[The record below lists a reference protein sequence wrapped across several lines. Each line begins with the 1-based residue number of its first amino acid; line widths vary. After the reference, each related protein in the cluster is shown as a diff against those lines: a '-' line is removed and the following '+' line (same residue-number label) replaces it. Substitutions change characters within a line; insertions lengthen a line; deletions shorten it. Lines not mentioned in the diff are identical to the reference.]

1 MKTERP
7 AIEKVHVG
15 RKARALKDP
24 YSGVRLAPLD
34 DYMLSVF
41 ICEGSVP
48 WHRHFDEDELF
59 LVYTGAITV
68 DSEIGP
74 VFLRP
79 GEVTVVPKG
88 VGHRSASPI
97 RSEVLL
103 FQPRLLADRHN
114 GDRRLYAMADDGTL
128 GKVNLYAAAM
138 NLAAYVP
145 QRVVSIGHF
154 ALNLTVCQG
163 LSGQR
168 VNPKHSTLLLT
179 QQGEMKLSTEGGDL
193 DLFVGDIVVIPR
205 EVPFTLSADKRS
217 LLLEFSHDE

>member
-1 MKTERP
+1 MNSERSL
-7 AIEKVHVG
+7 IEKVHVG
-15 RKARALKDP
+15 SKARELKQP
-24 YSGVRLAPLD
+24 YSGVGIAPID

-41 ICEGSVP
+41 VCEGSVA

-74 VFLRP
+74 VFLRA

-103 FQPRLLADRHN
+103 FQPRLMADRHN
-114 GDRRLYAMADDGTL
+114 GDRKLYALAEDGAL

-138 NLAAYVP
+138 NLQP
-145 QRVVSIGHF
+145 HIPRHVVSVGQF
-154 ALNLTVCQG
+154 ALKLTVCQG
-163 LSGQR
+163 PSPER
-168 VNPKHSTLLLT
+168 VNPRHSTLLLNH
-179 QQGEMKLSTEGGDL
+179 QGEVRLGTEIGDL
-193 DLFVGDIVVIPR
+193 DLFVGDVVTIPR
-205 EVPFTLSADKRS
+205 EVRFTVFAAKRA
-217 LLLEFSHDE
+217 LLLEFSHED

>member
-1 MKTERP
+1 MKPERP
-7 AIEKVHVG
+7 ALEKVHIG
-15 RKARALKDP
+15 RKARELKDA
-24 YSGVRLAPLD
+24 YSGAALAPID

-41 ICEGSVP
+41 ICEGSVA

-68 DSEIGP
+68 ESELGP

-88 VGHRSASPI
+88 VGHRSASPM

-103 FQPRLLADRHN
+103 FQQRLLADRHN
-114 GDRRLYAMADDGTL
+114 GDRKLYAMGEDGTL

-138 NLAAYVP
+138 NLAVYVP
-145 QRVVSIGHF
+145 KRVVSVGHF
-154 ALNLTVCQG
+154 VLNLTVCQG
-163 LSGQR
+163 PSGQR
-168 VNPKHSTLLLT
+168 LDPKHSTLLLA
-179 QQGEMKLSTEGGDL
+179 QQGEMKLSTEQGDL

-205 EVPFTLSADKRS
+205 EVPFTLSAAKRS